1 MDRFETDQKIRCEGD
16 VKVKNAKICQMEIYN
31 RQEIYN
37 KGDSPMIR
45 PHRTTSLGCCL
56 AQLTGAWLSQAQ
68 LLLNPQ
74 PWLSQINASDTCSAP
89 RDWIL
94 SPLCLVM

>member
-45 PHRTTSLGCCL
+45 PHRTTSLGCSANWCL
-56 AQLTGAWLSQAQ
+56 AQPS
-68 LLLNPQ
+68 
-74 PWLSQINASDTCSAP
+74 SASVK
-89 RDWIL
+89 
-94 SPLCLVM
+94 SPTLAEPNKR